1 MLEVLK
7 NHVLRYQ
14 EAPDL
19 GAYSEY
25 HMIAASLLQSTGGG
39 PTTGNC
45 GFSFQPRSMF
55 PMFHGKTCSGI
66 HFKIR

>member
-25 HMIAASLLQSTGGG
+25 HMIAASLLQSTGGAPQQATVG
-39 PTTGNC
+39 LVSNLGLCFRCFMARPAREFTL
-45 GFSFQPRSMF
+45 R
-55 PMFHGKTCSGI
+55 
-66 HFKIR
+66 

>member
-19 GAYSEY
+19 GAYSATY
-25 HMIAASLLQSTGGG
+25 HMIAASLLQSTKGAPQQELATGVAFGGMG
-39 PTTGNC
+39 LVSSLGLCFMTRPT
-45 GFSFQPRSMF
+45 
-55 PMFHGKTCSGI
+55 
-66 HFKIR
+66 